1 MSDKDSHFR
10 NDLQKRLDKALVECV
25 QLRAENERLRF
36 LLGLSS
42 NTDRLEEKIS
52 HVAGLREKAKLK
64 RAGGNNVHLERIF
77 SRNILLA
84 VDGI

>member
-1 MSDKDSHFR
+1 MSDKDSQFR
-10 NDLQKRLDKALVECV
+10 NDLQKKLDKALVECV
-25 QLRAENERLRF
+25 QLRSENERLRF

-52 HVAGLREKAKLK
+52 HVAGLREQAKLK
-64 RAGGNNVHLERIF
+64 RAGGNNVRLERIF

-84 VDGI
+84 VDAI